1 MRKERAQK
9 WGKMNSTN
17 KKNEKSIK
25 ILKNSIYLMKLIH
38 RFSPMLFV
46 FTIIA
51 AIAEFCFTFFNLL
64 FTKRLVQKITDG
76 SEFVVICSIIV
87 IWCIAY
93 LILRFLIISIDNYF
107 RPIYTKV
114 LIKGLEKYLYDKA
127 AKVDIECYDNTEY
140 YNEFIWATNNSG
152 EMVTGACNS
161 LGAFIGYIL
170 QISGVISIV
179 ILIDPSLS
187 VLTFV
192 SVVLSMVVAS
202 SMEKKKV
209 EYRKEIVGNEKVER
223 YVERVFYLQ
232 ESAKDLRLTNIRE
245 VLLSAYEKAYQG
257 VQETMRKYVGK
268 IGFVSFLST
277 FGFRY
282 TLNTF
287 VIYSFFAYKLI
298 VKQSIDLSDF
308 VVVNKAMIDLYLLL
322 NRWSGQINVLYRN
335 AVYVDSMKKFINY
348 EPRIKS
354 EADAQR
360 IQKSDEMTLEF
371 RNVTFA
377 YPGNDQPTLRNVSF
391 KLNPKD
397 TLAIVGYNGA
407 GKTTLVK
414 LMMRLYDVDQGEI
427 LLNGKNVKEYNL
439 EDYRALFSSVFQDF
453 NLYALSLAENVK
465 MQENGNISEDEIIL
479 ALKQADFGE
488 KLSTLS
494 EGVDSQITREF
505 DEEGLLLSGGEK
517 QKIAM
522 ARVFAGKGNIIVLDE
537 PSAALDP
544 IAEYTIN
551 RQIIESSQKKSVV
564 LISHRLTAT
573 RMADHIIMLEDGE
586 VIESGNHEELM
597 KLNGKYAFMYK
608 IQAEPY
614 LKKSKMKNG
623 CMI

>member
-1 MRKERAQK
+1 M
-9 WGKMNSTN
+9 
-17 KKNEKSIK
+17 KNEKSVK
-25 ILKNSIYLMKLIH
+25 ILKNSIYLMKLIY
-38 RFSPMLFV
+38 RFSPMLFAL
-46 FTIIA
+46 TIIA

-64 FTKRLVQKITDG
+64 FIKRLVQEVTDG
-76 SEFVVICSIIV
+76 NSFAVICGIIV

-140 YNEFIWATNNSG
+140 YNEFIWTTNNSG

-161 LGAFIGYIL
+161 LGAFWGYIL

-192 SVVLSMVVAS
+192 SVALNIVVAS
-202 SMEKKKV
+202 SLEKKKV
-209 EYRKEIVGNEKVER
+209 EYRKEIVGKEKVER

-232 ESAKDLRLTNIRE
+232 DSAKDLRLTNIRE

-257 VQETMRKYVGK
+257 IQLTMKKYVGK

-282 TLNTF
+282 ALNTF
-287 VIYSFFAYKLI
+287 VIYGFFAYKMI

-308 VVVNKAMIDLYLLL
+308 VVVNKAMVDLYLLL
-322 NRWSGQINVLYRN
+322 NRWSGQINAMYRN
-335 AVYVDSMKKFINY
+335 AVYVDTMKEFINY

-354 EADAQR
+354 DAELHSVQEADEA
-360 IQKSDEMTLEF
+360 ILEF
-371 RNVTFA
+371 RNVTFT
-377 YPGNDQPTLRNVSF
+377 YPGNEQPTLRNISF
-391 KLNPKD
+391 RINPRS

-427 LLNGKNVKEYNL
+427 LLNGRNIKEYNL
-439 EDYRALFSSVFQDF
+439 DSYRALFSSVFQDF
-453 NLYALSLAENVK
+453 NLYALSLAENVTMK
-465 MQENGNISEDEIIL
+465 ENNNISKDVIVS
-479 ALKQADFGE
+479 ALEQADFGK

-494 EGVDSQITREF
+494 AGIDSQITKEF
-505 DEEGLLLSGGEK
+505 DEEGLLMSGGEK
-517 QKIAM
+517 QKVAM
-522 ARVFAGKGNIIVLDE
+522 ARIFVGTGRIVVLDE

-544 IAEYTIN
+544 VAEYNIN
-551 RQIIESSQKKSVV
+551 KQIIQFAQKKSVV

-573 RMADHIIMLEDGE
+573 RMADHIIMLENGE
-586 VIESGNHEELM
+586 IIESGTHEELM
-597 KLNGKYAFMYK
+597 RLDGKYAFMYK
-608 IQAEPY
+608 VQAEPY
-614 LKKSKMKNG
+614 LKKTGEKEYMSAAQGWM
-623 CMI
+623 